1 MANTNSRHEK
11 ELFRLY
17 DKAGAL
23 EPGTEQHT
31 AVWNEIMKAREE
43 ENERNKTRSESEA
56 ARRDMYIKIATFSAG
71 LILAP
76 IIETVCKR
84 ELARFIGTVEQ
95 MEYFTS
101 SAGKSISG
109 WFRWK

>member
-1 MANTNSRHEK
+1 MHKNDSDRKTAEK
-11 ELFRLY
+11 
-17 DKAGAL
+17 D
-23 EPGTEQHT
+23 Q
-31 AVWNEIMKAREE
+31 
-43 ENERNKTRSESEA
+43 
-56 ARRDMYIKIATFSAG
+56 YIRIATFAAG

-76 IIETVCKR
+76 ILETVCKR

>member
-1 MANTNSRHEK
+1 MANVKSRHEK

-17 DKAGAL
+17 DKAGEL
-23 EPGTEQHT
+23 EPGTEQHA
-31 AVWNEIMKAREE
+31 AVWSEIMKAREE
-43 ENERNKTRSESEA
+43 ENERNKTNSDREA
-56 ARRDMYIKIATFSAG
+56 AKRDMYIKIGTFTAG
-71 LILAP
+71 LILSP
-76 IIETVCKR
+76 IIDTVCKR